1 VTDAKGIPGFE
12 ERFAEATGCRLR
24 YFIGGPA
31 RGAPVVLVHGLG
43 GCALNWV
50 DVGPLLART
59 RRVMIPELPGHGL
72 STPLPAVPNLAVFAD
87 RIGLVADRE
96 GMLPAA
102 FVGHSLGG
110 VVALRLALRRP
121 DKVSALVLAA
131 GAGISSTSRR
141 AKYGLRIL
149 GIIGPR
155 RLVAPWADSVADS
168 SFLRYAVF
176 GRWGASDPLI
186 LSRAAVDGFLEG
198 TRLTSDSVSAARAVV
213 DDDVRWELGELG
225 CRTLIL
231 WGARDNQ
238 LPLADGFEFAR
249 RLGAP
254 LRVIADCGH
263 LLIGE
268 RPDLCAEA
276 IETFLTVGKGVDRPR
291 RRPSQVRR
299 SRPQA

>member
-1 VTDAKGIPGFE
+1 MTDAKDFPGFE
-12 ERFAEATGCRLR
+12 ERIADVKACRVR
-24 YFIGGPA
+24 YFVGGFD

-43 GCALNWV
+43 GCAANWV
-50 DVGPLLART
+50 DVAPRLAER
-59 RRVMIPELPGHGL
+59 RRVLIPELPGHGL
-72 STPLPAVPNLAVFAD
+72 STPLPVVPNLAVFAD
-87 RIGLVADRE
+87 RVAAVADRE

-121 DKVSALVLAA
+121 ADVTSLVLAA
-131 GAGISSTSRR
+131 AAGISSTTRR

-155 RLVAPWADSVADS
+155 RLVAPWAESVAGS
-168 SFLRYAVF
+168 AFLRYAVF
-176 GRWGASDPLI
+176 GRWGAADPLI
-186 LSRAAVDGFLEG
+186 LSREAVDGFLEG

-213 DDDVRWELGELG
+213 EDDVRHDLGGLR
-225 CRTLIL
+225 CPVLVL

-238 LPLADGFEFAR
+238 LPVADALDFAR

-268 RPDLCAEA
+268 RPELCAEA
-276 IETFLTVGKGVDRPR
+276 IESVLVG
-291 RRPSQVRR
+291 
-299 SRPQA
+299 

>member
-1 VTDAKGIPGFE
+1 VTDATAIPGFE
-12 ERFAEATGCRLR
+12 EHFAEAKGCRLR
-24 YFIGGPA
+24 YFVGGPPS
-31 RGAPVVLVHGLG
+31 GAPLVLVHGLG
-43 GCALNWV
+43 GCAANWV
-50 DVGPLLART
+50 DTAPLLAEG
-59 RRVMIPELPGHGL
+59 RRVLVPELPGHGR

-87 RIGLVADRE
+87 RIAAVAERE

-121 DKVSALVLAA
+121 DDVSALVLAA
-131 GAGISSTSRR
+131 GAGISSTTRR

-168 SFLRYAVF
+168 SLLRYAVF
-176 GRWGASDPLI
+176 GRWGAADPLI
-186 LSRAAVDGFLEG
+186 LSRRAVDGFLEG

-213 DDDVRWELGELG
+213 ADDVRQELGELA
-225 CRTLIL
+225 CPALVL

-238 LPLADGFEFAR
+238 LRLADGFEFAR

-276 IETFLTVGKGVDRPR
+276 IENFLG
-291 RRPSQVRR
+291 
-299 SRPQA
+299 

>member
-1 VTDAKGIPGFE
+1 MGISGFE
-12 ERFAEATGCRLR
+12 ERFVEAKGCRLR
-24 YFIGGPA
+24 YFVGGPA
-31 RGAPVVLVHGLG
+31 RGAPLVLVHGLG
-43 GCALNWV
+43 GCAANWV
-50 DVGPLLART
+50 DVAPLLAAK
-59 RRVMIPELPGHGL
+59 RRVLVPELPGHGL

-87 RIGLVADRE
+87 RIGLVVERE

-102 FVGHSLGG
+102 FVGHSFGG
-110 VVALRLALRRP
+110 TVALRLALRRP
-121 DKVSALVLAA
+121 GDVSALVLAA
-131 GAGISSTSRR
+131 GAGISSTTRR

-168 SFLRYAVF
+168 PFLRYGFF
-176 GRWGASDPLI
+176 GRWGAANPLI

-213 DDDVRWELGELG
+213 SDDVRQDLGQLR
-225 CRTLIL
+225 CRTLVL

-238 LPLADGFEFAR
+238 LPLADGFEFSR
-249 RLGAP
+249 RLDAP

-276 IETFLTVGKGVDRPR
+276 IENFLG
-291 RRPSQVRR
+291 
-299 SRPQA
+299 

>member
-1 VTDAKGIPGFE
+1 VTDAKAIPGFE
-12 ERFAEATGCRLR
+12 ERFAETKGCRLR
-24 YFIGGPA
+24 YFVGGPQ

-43 GCALNWV
+43 GCAANWV
-50 DVGPLLART
+50 DTAPLLAVR
-59 RRVMIPELPGHGL
+59 RRVLIPELPGHGR

-87 RIGLVADRE
+87 RIAAVAERE

-121 DKVSALVLAA
+121 DDVSALVLAA
-131 GAGISSTSRR
+131 GAGISSTTRR

-168 SFLRYAVF
+168 SLLRYAVF
-176 GRWGASDPLI
+176 GRWGAADPLI
-186 LSRAAVDGFLEG
+186 LSRRAVDGFLEG
-198 TRLTSDSVSAARAVV
+198 TRLTSDSVSAARAVIA
-213 DDDVRWELGELG
+213 DDVRQELGELA
-225 CRTLIL
+225 CPTLVL

-238 LPLADGFEFAR
+238 LRLADGFEFAR

-276 IETFLTVGKGVDRPR
+276 IENFLG
-291 RRPSQVRR
+291 
-299 SRPQA
+299 

>member
-1 VTDAKGIPGFE
+1 MTDAKAIPGFE
-12 ERFAEATGCRLR
+12 ERFAETKGCRLR
-24 YFIGGPA
+24 YFVGGPQ

-43 GCALNWV
+43 GCAANWV
-50 DVGPLLART
+50 DTAPLLAVR
-59 RRVMIPELPGHGL
+59 RRVLIPELPGHGR

-87 RIGLVADRE
+87 RITAVAERE

-121 DKVSALVLAA
+121 DDVSALVLAA
-131 GAGISSTSRR
+131 GAGISSTTRR

-168 SFLRYAVF
+168 SLLRYAVF
-176 GRWGASDPLI
+176 GRWGAADPLI
-186 LSRAAVDGFLEG
+186 LSRRAVDGFLEG
-198 TRLTSDSVSAARAVV
+198 TRLTSDSVSAARAVIA
-213 DDDVRWELGELG
+213 DDVRQELGELA
-225 CRTLIL
+225 CPILVL

-238 LPLADGFEFAR
+238 LRLADGFEFAR

-276 IETFLTVGKGVDRPR
+276 IENFLG
-291 RRPSQVRR
+291 
-299 SRPQA
+299 

>member
-1 VTDAKGIPGFE
+1 VTDATAVLGFD
-12 ERFAEATGCRLR
+12 ERFAEAKGCRLR
-24 YFIGGPA
+24 YFVGGPA
-31 RGAPVVLVHGLG
+31 NGSPLVLVHGLG
-43 GCALNWV
+43 GCAANWV
-50 DVGPLLART
+50 ELAPLLASS
-59 RRVMIPELPGHGL
+59 RRVLVPELPGHGL
-72 STPLPAVPNLAVFAD
+72 SAPLPAVPNLAVFAD
-87 RIGLVADRE
+87 RIGLIAEHE
-96 GMLPAA
+96 GMLPAP

-121 DKVSALVLAA
+121 GDVTALVLAA
-131 GAGISSTSRR
+131 GAGISSTTRR

-155 RLVAPWADSVADS
+155 RLVAPWADSVADHA
-168 SFLRYAVF
+168 FLRYAVF
-176 GRWGASDPLI
+176 GRWGAADPLI

-213 DDDVRWELGELG
+213 ADDVRHELDRLA
-225 CRTLIL
+225 CPILVL

-268 RPDLCAEA
+268 RPELCAEA
-276 IETFLTVGKGVDRPR
+276 IETFLR
-291 RRPSQVRR
+291 
-299 SRPQA
+299 

>member
-1 VTDAKGIPGFE
+1 MTDAKGFPGCE
-12 ERFAEATGCRLR
+12 ERFADVKGSVLR
-24 YFIGGPA
+24 YFVGGPP
-31 RGAPVVLVHGLG
+31 GGPPVVLVHGLG
-43 GCALNWV
+43 GCAANWV
-50 DVGPLLART
+50 DVAPLLLET
-59 RRVMIPELPGHGL
+59 RRVLVPELPGHGL

-87 RIGLVADRE
+87 RVALVAERE

-121 DKVSALVLAA
+121 GDVTALVLAA
-131 GAGISSTSRR
+131 AAGISSTTRR

-155 RLVAPWADSVADS
+155 RLVAPWADSVAES
-168 SFLRYAVF
+168 AFLRYAVF
-176 GRWGASDPLI
+176 GRWGAVDPLA
-186 LSRAAVDGFLEG
+186 LSREAVDGFLDG

-213 DDDVRWELGELG
+213 EDDVRQDLGELD
-225 CRTLIL
+225 CPTLVL

-238 LPLADGFEFAR
+238 LAVADALDFAR
-249 RLGAP
+249 RLDAP

-276 IETFLTVGKGVDRPR
+276 IESFLG
-291 RRPSQVRR
+291 
-299 SRPQA
+299 

>member
-1 VTDAKGIPGFE
+1 MTDAKPIPGFE
-12 ERFAEATGCRLR
+12 ERFAEVKASRLR

-31 RGAPVVLVHGLG
+31 DAEPVVLVHGLG
-43 GCALNWV
+43 GCAANWV
-50 DVGPLLART
+50 DIAPLLART
-59 RRVMIPELPGHGL
+59 RRVVIPELPGHGL

-87 RIGLVADRE
+87 RLAAVAERE
-96 GMLPAA
+96 GLLPAA

-121 DKVSALVLAA
+121 DAVSALVLAA
-131 GAGISSTSRR
+131 GAGISSTARR

-155 RLVAPWADSVADS
+155 RLVAPWADSVAGS
-168 SFLRYAVF
+168 PFLRYAVF
-176 GRWGASDPLI
+176 GRWGAADPLA
-186 LSRAAVDGFLEG
+186 LSREAVDGFLEG

-213 DDDVRWELGELG
+213 ADDVREELGDLR
-225 CRTLIL
+225 CRTLVL

-238 LPLADGFEFAR
+238 LPLVDGFEFAR
-249 RLGAP
+249 RLNAP

-268 RPDLCAEA
+268 RPEICAEA
-276 IETFLTVGKGVDRPR
+276 IENFLG
-291 RRPSQVRR
+291 
-299 SRPQA
+299 